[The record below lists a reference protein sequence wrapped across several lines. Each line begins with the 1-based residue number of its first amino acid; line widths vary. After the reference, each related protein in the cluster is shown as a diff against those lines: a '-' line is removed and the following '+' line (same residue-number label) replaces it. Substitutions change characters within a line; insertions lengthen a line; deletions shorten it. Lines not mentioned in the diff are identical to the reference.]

1 MPHYTEQQIEA
12 ANNTSLVAFLTSHG
26 EQLKKFGAQ
35 HLWEKH
41 QVWIRD
47 NRWYTHYDAA
57 GGYAI
62 SFVMKYYAMDFQN
75 AVAELLGGGIA
86 VCNTPT
92 VREKKPTELVIP
104 KANTTMNRVYAY
116 LMNERFISR
125 EVISFF
131 AHERTLY
138 EDEQY
143 HNCIFVG
150 VDENGIPKHI
160 HRRGTH
166 GSFKQTE
173 SGSKAEYSFH
183 HDGESEWLLV
193 FEAPIDMLAFITLHQ
208 KEWMKHSYVALC
220 SVSERAI
227 LHRLKINKHIRKI
240 VLCLDH
246 DNAGLA
252 ACMRIRDILVQNGY
266 NNVRMLH
273 SVNKDWDEDVKAM
286 NGITPIKAESDET
299 EAIRKLCREFISE
312 AKELRKPP
320 QLYNRICDVFTSL
333 QNRMPHVSKEQIEKL
348 IGLLLLL
355 SKDECRKSLNEVSW
369 DEIYEML
376 IREYIPHADNG
387 NTEIRI
393 RQIATDMNELAKVY
407 EIPSMFNEIEIF
419 TKPILK
425 TAMDC
430 IRLINYLER
439 KEKPCK
445 ESKH

>member
-1 MPHYTEQQIEA
+1 MPHYTDQQIEA
-12 ANNTSLVAFLTSHG
+12 ANSTSLVAFLYSHG

-47 NRWYTHYDAA
+47 NRWYTHYDAT

-75 AVAELLGGGIA
+75 AVAELLGGGVA
-86 VCNTPT
+86 VCSAPT
-92 VREKKPTELVIP
+92 VKEKKPMELVIP

-150 VDENGIPKHI
+150 VDEEGIPKHI

-183 HDGESEWLLV
+183 HDGESEWLYV
-193 FEAPIDMLAFITLHQ
+193 FEAPIDMLAFITLHP
-208 KEWMKHSYVALC
+208 KGWTKHSYVALC

-246 DNAGLA
+246 DNAGIA
-252 ACMRIRDILVQNGY
+252 ACLRIKDILEQNGF
-266 NNVRMLH
+266 VDVLMIH
-273 SVNKDWDEDVKAM
+273 SVNKDWAEDVKAK
-286 NGITPIKAESDET
+286 NGIIPIQAESDET
-299 EAIRKLCREFISE
+299 EVIRKLCREYISE

-333 QNRMPHVSKEQIEKL
+333 QNRMPHVSKEQIETI

-355 SKDECRKSLNEVSW
+355 STDECRKSLNEVSW

-445 ESKH
+445 ESKR

>member
-1 MPHYTEQQIEA
+1 
-12 ANNTSLVAFLTSHG
+12 
-26 EQLKKFGAQ
+26 
-35 HLWEKH
+35 
-41 QVWIRD
+41 
-47 NRWYTHYDAA
+47 
-57 GGYAI
+57 
-62 SFVMKYYAMDFQN
+62 MKYYAMGFQD

-86 VCNTPT
+86 VCSPPAIK
-92 VREKKPTELVIP
+92 EQKAKELVIP

-183 HDGESEWLLV
+183 HDGESEWLFV

-208 KEWMKHSYVALC
+208 KEWTKHSYVALC

-246 DNAGLA
+246 DNAGIA
-252 ACMRIRDILVQNGY
+252 ACMRIRDILVQVRDESGY
-266 NNVRMLH
+266 ITVSFDYFETEDGTSTGDEVIPN
-273 SVNKDWDEDVKAM
+273 DEDSIENDVLRQFDLETLRRALD
-286 NGITPIKAESDET
+286 TLTEDEYALICALFLQDKPMT
-299 EAIRKLCREFISE
+299 E
-312 AKELRKPP
+312 
-320 QLYNRICDVFTSL
+320 
-333 QNRMPHVSKEQIEKL
+333 
-348 IGLLLLL
+348 
-355 SKDECRKSLNEVSW
+355 
-369 DEIYEML
+369 
-376 IREYIPHADNG
+376 REYAKSIGVPRTTLEHRKKLVLQKLKKVFQ
-387 NTEIRI
+387 TRI
-393 RQIATDMNELAKVY
+393 
-407 EIPSMFNEIEIF
+407 S
-419 TKPILK
+419 
-425 TAMDC
+425 
-430 IRLINYLER
+430 
-439 KEKPCK
+439 
-445 ESKH
+445 

>member
-1 MPHYTEQQIEA
+1 MPHYSEQQIEA
-12 ANNTSLVAFLTSHG
+12 ANNTILVAFLNSHG

-35 HLWEKH
+35 HLWENH

-62 SFVMKYYAMDFQN
+62 SFVMKYYAMGFQD

-92 VREKKPTELVIP
+92 AREKKPTELVIP

-116 LMNERFISR
+116 LMNERFIAR

-150 VDENGIPKHI
+150 VDEDGVPKHI

-183 HDGESEWLLV
+183 HDGESEWFFV

-208 KEWMKHSYVALC
+208 KDWTTHSYVALC

-246 DNAGLA
+246 DNAGIA
-252 ACMRIRDILVQNGY
+252 ACMRIKDILAQNCY

-273 SVNKDWDEDVKAM
+273 SVHKDWDEDVKAM

-299 EAIRKLCREFISE
+299 EVIRKLCREYISE

-320 QLYNRICDVFTSL
+320 QLYSRICDVSASI
-333 QNRMPHVSKEQIEKL
+333 QNRMPHVNKGQIEKL

-376 IREYIPHADNG
+376 ILEYIPHADNG
-387 NTEIRI
+387 NAEIRI

-430 IRLINYLER
+430 IRFVNHLDR
-439 KEKPCK
+439 KEKQCK
-445 ESKH
+445 ESKR

>member
-1 MPHYTEQQIEA
+1 
-12 ANNTSLVAFLTSHG
+12 
-26 EQLKKFGAQ
+26 
-35 HLWEKH
+35 
-41 QVWIRD
+41 
-47 NRWYTHYDAA
+47 
-57 GGYAI
+57 
-62 SFVMKYYAMDFQN
+62 
-75 AVAELLGGGIA
+75 
-86 VCNTPT
+86 
-92 VREKKPTELVIP
+92 
-104 KANTTMNRVYAY
+104 MNRVYAY

-183 HDGESEWLLV
+183 HDGQSQWLFV

-208 KEWMKHSYVALC
+208 KEWTKHSYVALC

-246 DNAGLA
+246 DNAGIA
-252 ACMRIRDILVQNGY
+252 ACVRIRDILMQSGY
-266 NNVRMLH
+266 NNVQMLH

-299 EAIRKLCREFISE
+299 EAIRKLCREYILE
-312 AKELRKPP
+312 AKELRKPS
-320 QLYNRICDVFTSL
+320 QIYNRMCDVFTSI
-333 QNRMPHVSKEQIEKL
+333 QNRMPHVSKEQIEKI

-376 IREYIPHADNG
+376 IREYVPHADNG

-430 IRLINYLER
+430 IRLVNYLDR
-439 KEKPCK
+439 KEKQCK
-445 ESKH
+445 ESKR

>member
-12 ANNTSLVAFLTSHG
+12 ANNVSLVAFLNSHG
-26 EQLKKFGAQ
+26 ERLKKFGAQ

-41 QVWIRD
+41 QVWIHG
-47 NRWYTHYDAA
+47 NRWYTHYDAV

-92 VREKKPTELVIP
+92 VRKQKPKELVIP
-104 KANTTMNRVYAY
+104 KANTTMNRVYGY

-183 HDGESEWLLV
+183 HDGESEWLFV

-208 KEWMKHSYVALC
+208 NEWTKHSYVALC

-227 LHRLKINKHIRKI
+227 LHRLKINKHIRRV

-246 DNAGLA
+246 DNAGIA
-252 ACMRIRDILVQNGY
+252 ACVRIRDILVQNGY

-299 EAIRKLCREFISE
+299 ETIRKLCREYISE

-320 QLYNRICDVFTSL
+320 QLYNRICDVFTSI
-333 QNRMPHVSKEQIEKL
+333 QNRMPHVNKEQIEKI

-355 SKDECRKSLNEVSW
+355 SDTLWKARSL
-369 DEIYEML
+369 
-376 IREYIPHADNG
+376 
-387 NTEIRI
+387 
-393 RQIATDMNELAKVY
+393 
-407 EIPSMFNEIEIF
+407 IF
-419 TKPILK
+419 
-425 TAMDC
+425 
-430 IRLINYLER
+430 RR
-439 KEKPCK
+439 
-445 ESKH
+445 

>member
-1 MPHYTEQQIEA
+1 MPHYTEQQIEV
-12 ANNTSLVAFLTSHG
+12 ANNKSLVAFLNSHG

-86 VCNTPT
+86 VCSPPAIK
-92 VREKKPTELVIP
+92 EQKSKELVIP

-173 SGSKAEYSFH
+173 SGSRAEYSFH
-183 HDGESEWLLV
+183 HDGESEWLFV

-208 KEWMKHSYVALC
+208 KEWTRHSYVAL
-220 SVSERAI
+220 A
-227 LHRLKINKHIRKI
+227 LFG
-240 VLCLDH
+240 
-246 DNAGLA
+246 GLGVA
-252 ACMRIRDILVQNGY
+252 
-266 NNVRMLH
+266 
-273 SVNKDWDEDVKAM
+273 
-286 NGITPIKAESDET
+286 
-299 EAIRKLCREFISE
+299 F
-312 AKELRKPP
+312 
-320 QLYNRICDVFTSL
+320 
-333 QNRMPHVSKEQIEKL
+333 VSKNWKISIMPILLML
-348 IGLLLLL
+348 ILFIAIPA
-355 SKDECRKSLNEVSW
+355 LNEGTVGIMVPVSA
-369 DEIYEML
+369 L
-376 IREYIPHADNG
+376 F
-387 NTEIRI
+387 T
-393 RQIATDMNELAKVY
+393 IATARIMYKKGAL
-407 EIPSMFNEIEIF
+407 
-419 TKPILK
+419 
-425 TAMDC
+425 
-430 IRLINYLER
+430 
-439 KEKPCK
+439 
-445 ESKH
+445 

>member
-1 MPHYTEQQIEA
+1 MPHYSDQQIET
-12 ANNTSLVAFLTSHG
+12 ANNTNLVEFLYSHG

-47 NRWYTHYDAA
+47 NRWYTHYEAV
-57 GGYAI
+57 GGYSI
-62 SFVMKYYAMDFQN
+62 SFVMKYYFMGFQD
-75 AVAELLGGGIA
+75 AVTELLGGGIA
-86 VCNTPT
+86 KCNTPI
-92 VREKKPTELVIP
+92 VKEKTPRELVIP
-104 KANTTMNRVYAY
+104 QANKTMNRVYSY

-131 AHERTLY
+131 AHKKLLY
-138 EDEQY
+138 EDDRY

-150 VDENGIPKHI
+150 LDETNIPRHI

-166 GSFKQTE
+166 GSFKQTV

-183 HDGESEWLLV
+183 HDGESEWLFV
-193 FEAPIDMLAFITLHQ
+193 FEAPIDMLAFITLYPND
-208 KEWMKHSYVALC
+208 WTKHSYVALC

-227 LHRLKINKHIRKI
+227 LHQLKVNKNIERI
-240 VLCLDH
+240 VLCLDN
-246 DNAGLA
+246 DNAGIS
-252 ACMRIRDILVQNGY
+252 ACERIKSILLQSGY
-266 NNVRMLH
+266 ADVKIIH
-273 SVNKDWDEDVKAM
+273 SVNKDWSEDVKAM

-299 EAIRKLCREFISE
+299 EIIRDLCRKYISE

-320 QLYNRICDVFTSL
+320 QLYNKVCDIFTSI
-333 QNRMPHVSKEQIEKL
+333 QNRMPNVDKEQIEKL

-355 SKDECRKSLNEVSW
+355 SKDECRKSLNEISW
-369 DEIYEML
+369 NGIYELL

-387 NTEIRI
+387 STEIRT
-393 RQIATDMNELAKVY
+393 RQISTDMNELAKVY
-407 EIPSMFNEIEIF
+407 EIPSMFNDIDIF